1 MKVRLILI
9 LMRTKKISNFFE
21 TTKNVDR
28 ILQNLMLT
36 SGQTIVPE
44 KTLIVFDE
52 VQGCLKRSVFLREC
66 VAAPYCL
73 RQFPA
78 WHCSGEVIFFSGGQ
92 GQPHLAKKTRNI
104 YKAAKEGAR
113 ACEYKDA
120 LQCLVVQK
128 SRLFIINT
136 A

>member
-1 MKVRLILI
+1 MVLNKMLDRKIFPYRKLLLLKDMHQVGKTWILKEFG
-9 LMRTKKISNFFE
+9 RRYYESVASFNFDENEEKKISNFFE

-52 VQGCLKRSVFLREC
+52 VQGCSKRSVFLREC
-66 VAAPYCL
+66 AAVPYCL

-78 WHCSGEVIFFSGGQ
+78 
-92 GQPHLAKKTRNI
+92 
-104 YKAAKEGAR
+104 
-113 ACEYKDA
+113 
-120 LQCLVVQK
+120 
-128 SRLFIINT
+128 
-136 A
+136 